1 MKVFQA
7 MTKDPMTLTPDSTI
21 KMAAKIFYNNKID
34 GAPVVSEEKKVIG
47 IFTKSHIMK
56 SAIEGI
62 NTNNKIETIMTKD
75 VITVNKNQSL
85 EEVWKIKVGRLPVV
99 DDNNKLIGIL
109 TRTDLLTNFSD
120 KYKKIAEKY
129 NAIFNF
135 THNGIISV
143 NLDSKIV
150 SCNQAAKNMLEKKQE
165 DLVGQKLTDLIPDN
179 GIKEVIESQTKSLS
193 QKVKYKDKTFLTNR
207 SPLYKDGKIDGAIS
221 VFQDIS
227 ELEEVSKELNY
238 VKNLNKELDAII
250 ESVSDGI
257 YITNG
262 NGDTLRINSSYE
274 KITGIK
280 SEEVLGKN
288 MKELVE
294 NGVFSES
301 VTFKVLEKKA
311 PVSVMHEI
319 KTGQKVLSTGHP
331 VFNDEGNIVRVVTTA
346 RDVKELNHLK
356 QELNEAKKLS
366 EKYYSE
372 LEKLRKQQI
381 QIDDIVIKS
390 SKMKNIIDLS
400 IQMGRVDSTILIK
413 GESGVGKEVVANV
426 IHESSERTSGSL
438 IKVNCGAIPD
448 NLLEA
453 ELFGYSEGSFT
464 GAKKGGKPGMFELA
478 DGGTLFLDEI
488 AELPLNL
495 QVKLLR
501 VLQEEEIIRV
511 GGTKPIKI
519 DVRIIAATNQ
529 DLNQMLKKGEFRED
543 LFYRLNVVPINI
555 PPLRERRED
564 ISQLIYK
571 FLDDFNKK
579 YKKNKKI
586 TLDTINFL
594 ENYEWPGNVRELKN
608 LIERFVVIS
617 EEDTID
623 LNFLPNTIYNQ
634 KEKNNYYLNEIM
646 PLGKAVAIA
655 EKSLLEKAFSKF
667 DTTYQVAKVLEVSQ
681 PTIVRKKKKY
691 DIK

>member
-7 MTKDPMTLTPDSTI
+7 MTKDPMTLNPDSTI
-21 KMAAKIFYNNKID
+21 KMASELFYNNKID
-34 GAPVVSEEKKVIG
+34 GAPVVSKEKKVIG

-56 SAIEGI
+56 SSIEGI
-62 NTNNKIETIMTKD
+62 DTNKKIETIMTKN
-75 VITVNKNQSL
+75 VITVSKNQSL
-85 EEVWKIKVGRLPVV
+85 EEIWNIKVGRLPVV
-99 DDNNKLIGIL
+99 DDTNKLIGIL
-109 TRTDLLTNFSD
+109 TRTDLLTKFSD

-143 NLDSKIV
+143 NLDSKIM
-150 SCNQAAKNMLEKKQE
+150 SCNQAAEKMLKRQTE
-165 DLVGQKLTDLIPDN
+165 DLIGKELTDILPN
-179 GIKEVIESQTKSLS
+179 SGIEKVLESGTKSFS
-193 QKVKYKDKTFLTNR
+193 QKVKYKDKTFLANR
-207 SPLYKDGKIDGAIS
+207 SPLYKDDKLDGAIS

-257 YITNG
+257 YITDG

-288 MKELVE
+288 MRELVKK
-294 NGVFSES
+294 GVFSES

-319 KTGQKVLSTGHP
+319 KTGQSVLSTGHP
-331 VFNDEGNIVRVVTTA
+331 VFNDDGEIVRVVTTA

-356 QELNEAKKLS
+356 KELNEAKELS
-366 EKYYSE
+366 KKYYSE
-372 LEKLRKQQI
+372 LEKLRKQQA
-381 QIDDIVIKS
+381 QIDDIVVKS
-390 SKMKNIIDLS
+390 SKMKNVIDLA
-400 IQMGRVDSTILIK
+400 IQMGRVDSTVLIT

-426 IHESSERTSGSL
+426 IHKSSERTSGSL

-453 ELFGYSEGSFT
+453 ELFGYDEGSFT

-478 DGGTLFLDEI
+478 DEGTLFLDEI
-488 AELPLNL
+488 AEMPLKL
-495 QVKLLR
+495 QVELLR
-501 VLQEEEIIRV
+501 VLQEAEITRV
-511 GGTKPIKI
+511 GGTKSINI
-519 DVRIIAATNQ
+519 DVRIIAATNK
-529 DLNQMLKKGEFRED
+529 DLNKMLETGEFRED

-571 FLDDFNKK
+571 FLDEFNKK
-579 YKKNKKI
+579 YDKNKKI
-586 TLDTINFL
+586 SLDTINFL

-608 LIERFVVIS
+608 LIER
-617 EEDTID
+617 
-623 LNFLPNTIYNQ
+623 
-634 KEKNNYYLNEIM
+634 
-646 PLGKAVAIA
+646 A
-655 EKSLLEKAFSKF
+655 ESLLEKLNQGSKISEKQVIYGEF
-667 DTTYQVAKVLEVSQ
+667 NYQAGSWDKSRRV
-681 PTIVRKKKKY
+681 IVKIEKPAGQLVYNHTFILNCRRLFQ
-691 DIK
+691 

>member
-7 MTKDPMTLTPDSTI
+7 MTKDPMTLNPDSTI
-21 KMAAKIFYNNKID
+21 KMAAELFYNNKID

-56 SAIEGI
+56 STIEGI
-62 NTNNKIETIMTKD
+62 DPEQKIKTIMTKD
-75 VITVNKNQSL
+75 VITVHQNQSL
-85 EEVWKIKVGRLPVV
+85 EEVWDIQVGRLPVV
-99 DDNNKLIGIL
+99 DAKNKLLGIL
-109 TRTDLLTNFSD
+109 TRTDLLTKFFE
-120 KYKKIAEKY
+120 KYKKVAEKY
-129 NAIFNF
+129 NTILNF

-143 NLDSKIV
+143 DLDSKIV
-150 SCNQAAKNMLEKKQE
+150 SCNQAAEKMLERKTE
-165 DLVGQKLTDLIPDN
+165 DLIGKELTNILPN
-179 GIKEVIESQTKSLS
+179 SGIEKVLETGNKSLS
-193 QKVKYKDKTFLTNR
+193 QKVKYKNKTFLANR
-207 SPLYKDGKIDGAIS
+207 SPLYKDDKLDGVIS

-227 ELEEVSKELNY
+227 ELEEISKELNY

-257 YITNG
+257 YITDG

-288 MKELVE
+288 MKELVKK
-294 NGVFSES
+294 GVFSES

-319 KTGQKVLSTGHP
+319 KTGQSVLSTGHP
-331 VFNDEGNIVRVVTTA
+331 VFNDDGEIVRVVTTA

-356 QELNEAKKLS
+356 EELNEAKELS
-366 EKYYSE
+366 KKYYSE
-372 LEKLRKQQI
+372 LEKLRKQQV
-381 QIDDIVIKS
+381 QIDDIVVKS
-390 SKMKNIIDLS
+390 SKMKNVIDLA
-400 IQMGRVDSTILIK
+400 IQMGRVDSTVLIT
-413 GESGVGKEVVANV
+413 GESGVGKEVVAKV
-426 IHESSERTSGSL
+426 IHKSSDRTTGSL

-453 ELFGYSEGSFT
+453 ELFGYDEGSFT

-478 DGGTLFLDEI
+478 DGGTLLLDEI
-488 AELPLNL
+488 AEMPLNL

-501 VLQEEEIIRV
+501 VLQEAEITRV
-511 GGTKPIKI
+511 GGTKSINI
-519 DVRIIAATNQ
+519 DVRIIAATNK
-529 DLNQMLKKGEFRED
+529 DLNKMLRKGEFRED

-571 FLDDFNKK
+571 FLDEFNKK
-579 YKKNKKI
+579 YDKNKKI
-586 TLDTINFL
+586 SLDTINFL
-594 ENYEWPGNVRELKN
+594 ESYNWPGNVRELRN

-617 EEDTID
+617 DQNIID
-623 LNFLPNTIYNQ
+623 LDFLPKTIYKKKT
-634 KEKNNYYLNEIM
+634 KEENYLNELM
-646 PLGKAVAIA
+646 PLKKAVAIA
-655 EKSLLEKAFSKF
+655 EKSILEKAFQKF
-667 DTTYQVAKVLEVSQ
+667 KTTYEVAEALKVSQ
-681 PTIVRKKKKY
+681 PTVVRKKRKY
-691 DIK
+691 NV